1 MLSVG
6 LRKHIQ
12 GILTRHSASKSVGR
26 DASKDKQRK
35 ENLDQV
41 MTLKPN
47 VEFLRF
53 SDGRLE
59 TNTHFRKRLR
69 GKNVQVNAP

>member
-1 MLSVG
+1 M
-6 LRKHIQ
+6 
-12 GILTRHSASKSVGR
+12 GR